1 MIAYKLTPHRSSKD
15 THQLVQPLLR
25 NCEEELMENAEILK
39 GLVEQMQDTLRKRKG
54 YSVETSMPLER
65 YMAPVEHKSHLFEA
79 KKSLLTTSEIICVAM
94 LLLYWSNAYEIY
106 GSCHEY
112 ALEHGFPSDM
122 IGTLLAV
129 TPFFGA
135 IVTLFHG
142 GLWTVDYKL
151 PLLYCILIN
160 AIANALYR
168 VPTPDHAP
176 YFMVA
181 GR

>member
-25 NCEEELMENAEILK
+25 SSDEELMENAEILK
-39 GLVEQMQDTLRKRKG
+39 GLVEQIQDTLRKRKS
-54 YSVETSMPLER
+54 YAVETSMPLER
-65 YMAPVEHKSHLFEA
+65 YMTPVQHKSGIFEA
-79 KKSLLTTSEIICVAM
+79 KKSLLTASEVICVM
-94 LLLYWSNAYEIY
+94 ILMLYWCNVYEIY

-112 ALEHGFPSDM
+112 ALEHGFPPDM

-129 TPFFGA
+129 APFFGA

-160 AIANALYR
+160 AIGNALYR